1 MQIQLTITEEF
12 GDVVSFAEFA
22 QALQA
27 FLAGRSHRVT
37 IGKTEA
43 SPAAV
48 AAARTFGKLP
58 DQTKDIRPEEA
69 FDAIADAIAS
79 GCEPPAPAATEAPAD
94 DKPKRRGRP
103 PKSEAKAET
112 PAASPA
118 PAEPDPFAADVAAA
132 EVAMAAAPARAMTFD
147 EFRPRVLKFMELRP
161 DRMEAG
167 AEWRAALKANGYE
180 SVADVTNTRAG
191 ETEPEK
197 AARIKTMADVLE
209 GMIAKAED
217 AAAAAK
223 AAKAK

>member
-48 AAARTFGKLP
+48 SAATQSQRDTLSERVAAEVVAAEI
-58 DQTKDIRPEEA
+58 DNV
-69 FDAIADAIAS
+69 
-79 GCEPPAPAATEAPAD
+79 PAAIETPAD

-103 PKSEAKAET
+103 PKSEAKTET

-132 EVAMAAAPARAMTFD
+132 EAAIGSAPARAMTFD

-197 AARIKTMADVLE
+197 AARIAVMAGVLE
-209 GMIAKAED
+209 GMIAEAEE